1 MEEQHERGGARSLS
15 LQRGLSACSLHCRTR
30 AQTAA
35 LETEVRNAPEGGR
48 VGEDQLQ
55 QGNMEE
61 GQGSQEVLV
70 AGGVGVI
77 TGDGGH
83 SLRSQSEEWGGCRQ
97 HCRRF
102 FLKCG
107 SEGAEGR
114 CGDEQCWIEGEFCSL
129 FSFLL
134 FLFYLKKICKA
145 LNNTFKC

>member
-70 AGGVGVI
+70 GGGGEGSQGRGGTASDHSQKSGVGADSTAGG
-77 TGDGGH
+77 
-83 SLRSQSEEWGGCRQ
+83 SS
-97 HCRRF
+97 
-102 FLKCG
+102 
-107 SEGAEGR
+107 
-114 CGDEQCWIEGEFCSL
+114 
-129 FSFLL
+129 
-134 FLFYLKKICKA
+134 
-145 LNNTFKC
+145 